1 MFDVAYKANIDKMIN
16 NKEFNIKNNF
26 GSFWEK
32 QRVSIARIILKNPDI
47 LLIDEAISNLDN
59 ESEKEIIKNIYELQ
73 KGKTCI
79 YVTNKILNVIDYD
92 LILYL
97 ENGKIVEKGNHHQ
110 LMKKKGKYY
119 KFFSL
124 SKEMF

>member
-1 MFDVAYKANIDKMIN
+1 MIK

-79 YVTNKILNVIDYD
+79 CVTNKILNVIDYD

-97 ENGKIVEKGNHHQ
+97 ENGKIVEKGNHDQ

-119 KFFSL
+119 KFFSYL
-124 SKEMF
+124 KKCFSIQ